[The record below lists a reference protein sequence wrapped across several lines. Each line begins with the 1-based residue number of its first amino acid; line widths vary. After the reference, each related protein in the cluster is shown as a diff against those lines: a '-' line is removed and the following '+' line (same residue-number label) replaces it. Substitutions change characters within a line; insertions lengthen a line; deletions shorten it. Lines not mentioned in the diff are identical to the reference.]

1 MGLIFISEEIENYFL
16 NLQPYWE
23 KCEYQCKDTLLAIEA
38 LQENEQL
45 QTKAW
50 KAASERLLEI
60 HNGIIAGFYMVKDAV
75 QESMERFHTIA
86 SNVADDDKDCV
97 WREEC
102 IITLIQ
108 TLREDEERILQQLEE
123 LYAIQNARGNDLWRI
138 APACMEGAINA
149 KLELLENVR
158 RAIAKLND
166 RLENLYEMENMTKGL
181 LEVPQDI
188 LYALEAALQAGKVLL
203 TGEGECTDGS
213 WKKVIN
219 SQEIIS
225 QIEKEIYDRAETIF
239 SDKLSLKEINNI
251 FGENAVK
258 VALFQEAQDKRY
270 QIYTEME
277 GNEYAAGVLS
287 ALSGYMIFYDAEKQ
301 GYYVNELRWIDRN
314 QETLT
319 ETLSEVEQVEV
330 DIALLMKGCEIE
342 KIIHNLEKKSDLF
355 YREKKKTI
363 IAMGRG
369 LLQAGYDEAFV
380 AGMLGNIVYEANC
393 GQFENANYSRNEPLP
408 YIKIINDNI
417 PEYAIV
423 SNKNLC
429 EVGIERLVGINE
441 SIHKENTKFGL
452 GCIQWTPE
460 ERRDMLIER
469 YIEVCGKTGFPTFE
483 QCVQIELEWM
493 NHELNDKFYGVY
505 STWKPAEGI
514 STSREDA
521 RRAGKEICAC
531 YIIQSDKQTQIK
543 RADKAV
549 DIYDVMKGIF

>member
-60 HNGIIAGFYMVKDAV
+60 HNGIIAGFYMVKEAV
-75 QESMERFHTIA
+75 QESTERFRTIA

-97 WREEC
+97 WREES

-123 LYAIQNARGNDLWRI
+123 LYAIRNAGGNVLWRI
-138 APACMEGAINA
+138 ATSCMERTINE
-149 KLELLENVR
+149 KLELLEDVR
-158 RAIAKLND
+158 RAIAKLNE
-166 RLENLYEMENMTKGL
+166 RLDTLYEMENMTKGL
-181 LEVPQDI
+181 LETPQDI
-188 LYALEAALQAGKVLL
+188 LYALLAALQDGKVLL

-219 SQEIIS
+219 SQVIIS
-225 QIEKEIYDRAETIF
+225 QIEKEIYDRAEAVF
-239 SDKLSLKEINNI
+239 SNKLSLKEINNI

-355 YREKKKTI
+355 YREKRK
-363 IAMGRG
+363 
-369 LLQAGYDEAFV
+369 
-380 AGMLGNIVYEANC
+380 
-393 GQFENANYSRNEPLP
+393 
-408 YIKIINDNI
+408 
-417 PEYAIV
+417 
-423 SNKNLC
+423 
-429 EVGIERLVGINE
+429 RL
-441 SIHKENTKFGL
+441 
-452 GCIQWTPE
+452 
-460 ERRDMLIER
+460 
-469 YIEVCGKTGFPTFE
+469 
-483 QCVQIELEWM
+483 
-493 NHELNDKFYGVY
+493 
-505 STWKPAEGI
+505 
-514 STSREDA
+514 
-521 RRAGKEICAC
+521 
-531 YIIQSDKQTQIK
+531 
-543 RADKAV
+543 
-549 DIYDVMKGIF
+549 

>member
-60 HNGIIAGFYMVKDAV
+60 HNGIIAGFYMVKEAV
-75 QESMERFHTIA
+75 QESTERFRTIA

-97 WREEC
+97 WREES

-123 LYAIQNARGNDLWRI
+123 LYAIRNAGGNVLWRI
-138 APACMEGAINA
+138 ATSCMERTINE
-149 KLELLENVR
+149 KLELLEDVR
-158 RAIAKLND
+158 RAIAKLNE
-166 RLENLYEMENMTKGL
+166 RLDNLYEMENMTKGL
-181 LEVPQDI
+181 LETPQDI
-188 LYALEAALQAGKVLL
+188 LYALLAALQDGKVLL

-219 SQEIIS
+219 SQVIIS
-225 QIEKEIYDRAETIF
+225 QIEKEIYDRAEAVF
-239 SDKLSLKEINNI
+239 SNKLSLKEINNI

-417 PEYAIV
+417 TEYAIV

-429 EVGIERLVGINE
+429 EVGIERLVSINE

-493 NHELNDKFYGVY
+493 NHELNDKF
-505 STWKPAEGI
+505 
-514 STSREDA
+514 
-521 RRAGKEICAC
+521 
-531 YIIQSDKQTQIK
+531 
-543 RADKAV
+543 
-549 DIYDVMKGIF
+549 